1 MALVIE
7 KRVVVRKTA
16 LLRLPHDLPPKTP
29 INRLHLPELVLQ
41 KQLTSPVFP
50 FSLAQTLH
58 PPHIA
63 TVGGARGGALS
74 LGFDRSRPLG
84 VNDPCVQQV
93 APHGVP
99 SQLLGLQSRFSLVST
114 GLATAIRSQENNVIM
129 LLRVLFFFFFLFPPF
144 FPDDLLTYSYR

>member
-29 INRLHLPELVLQ
+29 INRLHLPELVLR
-41 KQLTSPVFP
+41 KQLTSLVFP
-50 FSLAQTLH
+50 FLLPSFAQTLH

-129 LLRVLFFFFFLFPPF
+129 LLRVLFFFSSDFPLFFGMTL
-144 FPDDLLTYSYR
+144 